1 MIATANL
8 HPAAFPDGLQCR
20 ILSYMARNPGTRPL
34 FRRTYFKEWRE
45 HRGKTQAQVVGALEL
60 MGGDLPTTAASLSRL
75 ENGKQPYSQPILE
88 ALAEIYDAEP
98 ADLIAVNPL
107 KERDV
112 IDFMRH
118 LSEDKK
124 RQVLAIA
131 EAVIKTGT

>member
-1 MIATANL
+1 MAGN
-8 HPAAFPDGLQCR
+8 PAVHGR
-20 ILSYMARNPGTRPL
+20 
-34 FRRTYFKEWRE
+34 FRKTYFKEWRKFCD
-45 HRGKTQAQVVGALEL
+45 KTQAQVVSALQQL
-60 MGGDLPTTAASLSRL
+60 NGDSPPEDPSLRIPTTEASLSRL
-75 ENGKQPYSQPILE
+75 ENGKQPYSQSILE

-118 LSEDKK
+118 LDEKQK

-131 EAVIKTGT
+131 EAVVKIA